1 MALGAARG
9 HILRL
14 VIRQGLALTVAGTAL
29 GIRGAWMLTRF
40 LASFL
45 YGVRPTDPLTFAGVS
60 GVLLAVA
67 LLASYLP
74 ARRAAE
80 VEPMTALRRE

>member
-1 MALGAARG
+1 MALGAERG
-9 HILRL
+9 DLLRL
-14 VIRQGLALTVAGTAL
+14 VMGQGLALMLAGAAL
-29 GIRGAWMLTRF
+29 GIGGAWTLTRF

-45 YGVRPTDPLTFAGVS
+45 YGVRPTEPMTFAWVS
-60 GVLLAVA
+60 GVLFAVA

-80 VEPMTALRRE
+80 VEPMTALRHE

>member
-1 MALGAARG
+1 MALGAERG
-9 HILRL
+9 HVLRL
-14 VIRQGLALTVAGTAL
+14 VIRQGLALTLAGTAL
-29 GIRGAWMLTRF
+29 GLGGAWTLTRF
-40 LASFL
+40 LATFL
-45 YGVRPTDPLTFAGVS
+45 YDMRPADLITFLWVS

-80 VEPMTALRRE
+80 VEPMTALRHE